1 LILDN
6 LLCCVIGIFF
16 SFTIELIAKLIITID
31 LVVKRINNMTNK
43 FRSSCPISS
52 TLDVVGDKWSLLVV
66 RDMLIKHKKTFK
78 EISNS
83 DERIAPSILSARL
96 KLLES
101 YQLIFRTKTAE
112 NKKEN
117 LYLLT
122 DKGIELGPII
132 IELSLWGDR
141 WMREF
146 NQIDTIDGLNADKSV
161 IIKTV
166 QDNYAAMVIGFK

>member
-1 LILDN
+1 
-6 LLCCVIGIFF
+6 
-16 SFTIELIAKLIITID
+16 
-31 LVVKRINNMTNK
+31 MTDK

-52 TLDVVGDKWSLLVV
+52 TLDVIGDKWSLLII

-101 YQLIFRTKTAE
+101 FHLIFRTKTAE

-117 LYLLT
+117 IYLLT
-122 DKGIELGPII
+122 DKGVELAPII
-132 IELSLWGDR
+132 TEFTLWGDK

-146 NQIDTIDGLNADKSV
+146 NQIDAIEGLKADKSV
-161 IIKTV
+161 IIKTI
-166 QDNYAAMVIGFK
+166 QENYRTMLVEHR